1 MFFIVDVSK
10 PLWRFK
16 KIENF
21 LFDTWCLLAL
31 SGDIFYPF
39 NAFSHKEIF
48 NNDLKLLTT
57 ITRARFDCNNISS
70 VKLNEI
76 YTKKVLLYTSK
87 CTRNKD
93 LHQFS
98 IDFKYGIENTKISR
112 SRSCKNMNAVGIWL
126 TLSGIIWQMVQKGR
140 GGGYR

>member
-48 NNDLKLLTT
+48 NNNVKLLTT

-76 YTKKVLLYTSK
+76 YTKKGPFIY
-87 CTRNKD
+87 
-93 LHQFS
+93 Q
-98 IDFKYGIENTKISR
+98 
-112 SRSCKNMNAVGIWL
+112 
-126 TLSGIIWQMVQKGR
+126 
-140 GGGYR
+140 